1 MFIFKSAL
9 FVFLSSY
16 IITLCN
22 LIVRETNSL
31 QIGLVC
37 LYGISGVFAGKILYD
52 RYQHIN
58 ILGSLTLNPNVT
70 SYVNKI
76 ASTSASL
83 LSLGFLAYLILFLFE
98 VNEQS
103 LKALNILLC
112 GIGSLYMWVQC
123 LLTTY
128 LSTLYYDKRLTV
140 CRLCL
145 ANVSFLFLV
154 VLALFGTVSVFLPTD
169 SSSGIYMCNIIAS
182 ISSYVMTTI
191 FCTFILSYEKEYK
204 YFSEG
209 IRSDMLIDD
218 ACSLNNAS
226 LDDVDSILRTEE
238 PTSSTNATKRRVPCA
253 VLS

>member
-1 MFIFKSAL
+1 MAFLLPFMANRNTTAAPVGEYDTNESPAIEMSESGENSTQQKKRHDYHEDILKMMKARTQRTEKNDIDL
-9 FVFLSSY
+9 FFSS
-16 IITLCN
+16 IA
-22 LIVRETNSL
+22 ETVKKFPKL
-31 QIGLVC
+31 EQ
-37 LYGISGVFAGKILYD
+37 
-52 RYQHIN
+52 
-58 ILGSLTLNPNVT
+58 
-70 SYVNKI
+70 
-76 ASTSASL
+76 
-83 LSLGFLAYLILFLFE
+83 